1 MSSLSLSGAP
11 CRIPLTSF
19 HIELFH
25 FPTHVNLS
33 FLRIS
38 VSLTSPAFP
47 TLVLSSLLFS
57 RPTFLF
63 NKIAFICR
71 SPSRIHTLSVRLSR
85 DATSLAL
92 FCSFHN
98 ILLSNFCWF
107 CPSPSFS
114 LPRLSFFLSLSSL
127 TSPHMSVSLFTFLG
141 QNILVLVST
150 ALRRFL
156 ASLFFHSSCP
166 RRSYAHSRF
175 CPARIRSEHSGYK
188 FTLLPPF
195 CSRLFLADMPL
206 SPANSRVSLSRGHLF
221 LANAGIPLIYLSP
234 SPFYM
239 HVILCPLLLSSS
251 LLVGLIL
258 FPFSVVVRSP

>member
-1 MSSLSLSGAP
+1 MSL
-11 CRIPLTSF
+11 
-19 HIELFH
+19 
-25 FPTHVNLS
+25 
-33 FLRIS
+33 
-38 VSLTSPAFP
+38 
-47 TLVLSSLLFS
+47 SLLFS
-57 RPTFLF
+57 STF
-63 NKIAFICR
+63 
-71 SPSRIHTLSVRLSR
+71 
-85 DATSLAL
+85 
-92 FCSFHN
+92 
-98 ILLSNFCWF
+98 
-107 CPSPSFS
+107 
-114 LPRLSFFLSLSSL
+114 SFFLSLSSL

-150 ALRRFL
+150 TLRRFF
-156 ASLFFHSSCP
+156 ASLFFHSSCL

-221 LANAGIPLIYLSP
+221 LANAGIP